1 MEYDDLIRDL
11 EHFMPTFGDM
21 FKEFYQQLISGGE
34 LPGLSVIWNLIKG
47 TIQDNIQDIMGV
59 FASLLIIGILSSILT
74 RCSDIF
80 KNRQVSELAFYFTY
94 LYAVILLLNV
104 FYVIVETAVLLVENI
119 ITFTQ
124 LLIPAFY
131 IAVAMCYASVTA
143 GAFYQLNLLLLYAV
157 EIIFPEV
164 IIPLITCFVFIS
176 VISGSTEDDRFGELA
191 ALMKRGVSLLIK
203 VCITTVT
210 GVGIMKSL
218 IHPVADGVQYT
229 MFQKTIA
236 AIPGI
241 GDVTDSVS
249 KMLLGSALLIKN
261 SIGIISLILM
271 IVLVSAPL
279 TKIFLLAGMIKISSA
294 FVGIFGDKRLTRC
307 IDRVSEG
314 GFLILKAALAVV
326 MIFFIIIA
334 LVTAVAGKGM

>member
-21 FKEFYQQLISGGE
+21 FKEFYRQLISGGE

-249 KMLLGSALLIKN
+249 KMFLGSALLIKN

>member
-249 KMLLGSALLIKN
+249 KMFLGSALLIKN

>member
-21 FKEFYQQLISGGE
+21 FKEFYRQLISGGE

-191 ALMKRGVSLLIK
+191 ALMKKGVSLLIK

>member
-191 ALMKRGVSLLIK
+191 ALMKKGVSLLIK

-249 KMLLGSALLIKN
+249 KMFLGSALLIKN
-261 SIGIISLILM
+261 SIGIVALILM

>member
-21 FKEFYQQLISGGE
+21 FKEFYRQLISGGE

-176 VISGSTEDDRFGELA
+176 VISGSTEDDRFGELT
-191 ALMKRGVSLLIK
+191 ALMKKGVSLLIK

-210 GVGIMKSL
+210 GM
-218 IHPVADGVQYT
+218 
-229 MFQKTIA
+229 
-236 AIPGI
+236 
-241 GDVTDSVS
+241 
-249 KMLLGSALLIKN
+249 
-261 SIGIISLILM
+261 SISY
-271 IVLVSAPL
+271 P
-279 TKIFLLAGMIKISSA
+279 TP
-294 FVGIFGDKRLTRC
+294 
-307 IDRVSEG
+307 
-314 GFLILKAALAVV
+314 
-326 MIFFIIIA
+326 
-334 LVTAVAGKGM
+334 

>member
-21 FKEFYQQLISGGE
+21 FKEFYRQLISGGE

-191 ALMKRGVSLLIK
+191 ALMKKGVSLLIK

-249 KMLLGSALLIKN
+249 KMFLGSALLIKN